1 MTDLEMI
8 ETINIPLESDQLRLI
23 PLAANH
29 GQLLFSALQDPL
41 IYTWISSAPPAS
53 VVELEEGWSE
63 LADRLLTGHD
73 ISYFN
78 WAIQKKSDGAWVGTM
93 DATINADNIAINIG
107 YLFFPPFWGQ
117 GYATET
123 VRVLAEHL
131 ADRGIIEQRAF
142 VTFGNIAS
150 SKVLERAGFVETRII
165 KDNDTVGGVLVD
177 DIEYIRRG

>member
-1 MTDLEMI
+1 LD
-8 ETINIPLESDQLRLI
+8 
-23 PLAANH
+23 
-29 GQLLFSALQDPL
+29 
-41 IYTWISSAPPAS
+41 
-53 VVELEEGWSE
+53 
-63 LADRLLTGHD
+63 
-73 ISYFN
+73 FN